1 MKSNL
6 KVNTQKSKGS
16 RHSSKSHNEGLV
28 YVFTGDGKGKT
39 SAALGV
45 AMRAVA
51 NGMRVAWVA
60 WYKEASW
67 RISEYELPDLVGND
81 KFQMYLLGKGFHI
94 TVQKSMPMGRQ
105 AKIKNQNDNAKL
117 KVSTTPI
124 KTALVGN
131 QGQVVVD
138 HASEEEHRLAALAA
152 LERASELLNTVDVLV
167 LDEVN
172 NAVDERLI
180 DLIDLIDLISKRE
193 KTHVV
198 LTGRNADNKIIE
210 LADLVTEMKKTK
222 HPYDRGKLA
231 VKGLDF

>member
-1 MKSNL
+1 MKSNSQVKSQKL
-6 KVNTQKSKGS
+6 EVLDARSKTQ
-16 RHSSKSHNEGLV
+16 NEGLV

-81 KFQMYLLGKGFHI
+81 RFQMYLLGKGFHI
-94 TVQKSMPMGRQ
+94 TVQNSKL
-105 AKIKNQNDNAKL
+105 KNQNDNAKL
-117 KVSTTPI
+117 KISTKTI

-138 HASEEEHRLAALAA
+138 HASEEEHRQAALAA
-152 LERASELLNTVDVLV
+152 LERAGELLGTVDVLV

-180 DLIDLIDLISKRE
+180 DLTDLIDLISKRE

-198 LTGRNADNKIIE
+198 LTGRNADDKIIE
-210 LADLVTEMKKTK
+210 LADLVTEMKKIK
-222 HPYDRGKLA
+222 HPYDQGKLA

>member
-1 MKSNL
+1 
-6 KVNTQKSKGS
+6 
-16 RHSSKSHNEGLV
+16 V

-51 NGMRVAWVA
+51 SGMRVAWVA

-81 KFQMYLLGKGFHI
+81 RFQMYLLGKGFHI
-94 TVQKSMPMGRQ
+94 
-105 AKIKNQNDNAKL
+105 KIKNSKLKNQNDSANL
-117 KVSTTPI
+117 KVSTKTI

-131 QGQVVVD
+131 QGQVVLD
-138 HASEEEHRLAALAA
+138 HASEEEHRQAALAA
-152 LERASELLNTVDVLV
+152 LERARELLDIVDVLV

-172 NAVDERLI
+172 NAVDENLLHLF
-180 DLIDLIDLISKRE
+180 DLVGLISSRK
-193 KTHVV
+193 KTHLI
-198 LTGRNADNKIIE
+198 LTGRNADSRIVE